1 MMSKIPKIKLK
12 IQQNILSHSQKKKK
26 KKRILV
32 NGLMPAWGAG
42 V

>member
-26 KKRILV
+26 KRILV